1 MSTPQ
6 IILLISALLLSAFFS
21 GMEIAF
27 VSSSKLRY
35 EVDKSDRSL
44 ASRLLGVFYRHPDS
58 YISTMLVGNNAVLV
72 IYSILMAAL
81 LDPWLTA
88 LMPGISDTLLLL
100 IDTVISTL
108 IVIFFGEYIPKTIFR
123 QNANSILRALSLPAY
138 LFYVVLYPLS
148 LFATWCARSLLRLCG
163 LHMPKENTRKLF
175 TKMDL
180 DDLLESGIG
189 AGEQSAS
196 TEVQIFRNALDFS
209 TLRVRD
215 CMVPRNEIAAV
226 DKNDCT
232 TDELLRLFVK
242 TGYSKIIVY
251 EDSIDNIVGYIHS
264 SDLFRAADRLQAKE
278 KAQAADAK
286 EKPHASDSKENIL
299 MQSPDY
305 IQSLP
310 FVPEAANAQKLM
322 ATLMQQK
329 KSLAVVV
336 DEFGGTAGIVSLEDI
351 LEELTGD
358 IEDEHDTTRLVARAV
373 GNDTYV
379 LSARLEIEKVNEMFG
394 LELPVSDDYYTIGGL
409 ILHYHRSIPV
419 VGDIIRIPGDFE
431 FTILKAAPGKILQ
444 VRLHV
449 A

>member
-1 MSTPQ
+1 MSTAE
-6 IILLISALLLSAFFS
+6 IILLIVALLLSAFFS

-35 EVDKSDRSL
+35 EVDKADRSL
-44 ASRLLGVFYRHPDS
+44 SSRLLGIFYRHPDS

-72 IYSILMAAL
+72 IYSILMAKL
-81 LDPWLTA
+81 LNPWLAA
-88 LMPGISDTLLLL
+88 LMPGISDSLLLL
-100 IDTVISTL
+100 IDTLLSTL
-108 IVIFFGEYIPKTIFR
+108 VVIIFGEYIPKTIFR
-123 QNANSILRALSLPAY
+123 RNANGTLSNLSLPAY
-138 LFYVVLYPLS
+138 LFYILLYPLS
-148 LFATWCARSLLRLCG
+148 LFATWCARGLLRLAGICIQ
-163 LHMPKENTRKLF
+163 KESTGKLF

-180 DDLLESGIG
+180 DDLIESGIG
-189 AGEQSAS
+189 TSNEPAS

-215 CMVPRNEIAAV
+215 CMVPRNEIAAI

-232 TDELLRLFVK
+232 PDELLRLFVK

-251 EDSIDNIVGYIHS
+251 EDTIDNIIGYIHS
-264 SDLFRAADRLQAKE
+264 SDLF
-278 KAQAADAK
+278 KASQ
-286 EKPHASDSKENIL
+286 
-299 MQSPDY
+299 QSPDSSIPHSSFLITNS

-310 FVPEAANAQKLM
+310 IVPETANAQKLM
-322 ATLMQQK
+322 TTLMQQK

-358 IEDEHDTTRLVARAV
+358 IEDEHDTTRLVARAL
-373 GNDTYV
+373 GDDTYV
-379 LSARLEIEKVNEMFG
+379 LSARLEIEKVNEMFD
-394 LELPVSDDYYTIGGL
+394 LDLPVSDDYYTIGGL

-419 VGDIIRIPGDFE
+419 VGDKINLPLASGSSKGE
-431 FTILKAAPGKILQ
+431 AQFTILKAAPGKILQ

-449 A
+449 T

>member
-1 MSTPQ
+1 MSTAE
-6 IILLISALLLSAFFS
+6 IALLIASLLLSAFFS
-21 GMEIAF
+21 GMEIAY

-44 ASRLLGVFYRHPDS
+44 ASRLLGIFYRHPAS

-72 IYSILMAAL
+72 IYSILMAKL
-81 LDPWLTA
+81 LDPWLKA
-88 LMPGISDTLLLL
+88 LLPGITDTPLLA
-100 IDTVISTL
+100 IDTILSTIVVI
-108 IVIFFGEYIPKTIFR
+108 IFGEYIPKTLFR
-123 QNANSILRALSLPAY
+123 RGANNTLRAFSLPAY
-138 LFYVVLYPLS
+138 LFYILLYPLS
-148 LFATWCARSLLRLCG
+148 LFAEWSARGLLRIVGIHIEKTSTGRLY
-163 LHMPKENTRKLF
+163 

-180 DDLLESGIG
+180 DDLIESGIG
-189 AGEQSAS
+189 TSDEPAS

-215 CMVPRNEIAAV
+215 CMVPRNEIAAI

-232 TDELLRLFVK
+232 PDELLRLFVK

-251 EDSIDNIVGYIHS
+251 EDTIDNIVGYIHS
-264 SDLFRAADRLQAKE
+264 SDLFRTE
-278 KAQAADAK
+278 SSSI
-286 EKPHASDSKENIL
+286 PDSSFLISNF
-299 MQSPDY
+299 
-305 IQSLP
+305 IQTLP
-310 FVPEAANAQKLM
+310 IVPETANAQKLM
-322 ATLMQQK
+322 TTLMQQK

-358 IEDEHDTTRLVARAV
+358 IEDEHDTTRLVARAL

-394 LELPVSDDYYTIGGL
+394 LELPVSDDYYTVGGL
-409 ILHYHRSIPV
+409 ILHHHRSIPV
-419 VGDIIRIPGDFE
+419 VGDVIRIPDDFE

-449 A
+449 K

>member
-6 IILLISALLLSAFFS
+6 VILLVVSLLLSAFFS

-35 EVDKSDRSL
+35 EVDKADRSL
-44 ASRLLGVFYRHPDS
+44 ASRILGIFYRRPDS

-81 LDPWLTA
+81 LDPWFKA
-88 LMPGISDTLLLL
+88 IMPGISDSLLLFF
-100 IDTVISTL
+100 DTVLST
-108 IVIFFGEYIPKTIFR
+108 IVVIIFGEYIPKTIFR
-123 QNANSILRALSLPAY
+123 LNANSILRALSIPAY
-138 LFYVVLYPLS
+138 LFYFILYPIS
-148 LFATWCARSLLRLCG
+148 LFATWCSRGLLRLVG
-163 LHMPKENTRKLF
+163 IRIERKNSGGLF

-180 DDLLESGIG
+180 DDLIESGIG
-189 AGEQSAS
+189 TDEKSAS

-215 CMVPRNEIAAV
+215 CMVPRNEIAAI

-232 TDELLRLFVK
+232 PDELLRLFVK

-251 EDSIDNIVGYIHS
+251 EDTIDNIVGYIHS
-264 SDLFRAADRLQAKE
+264 SDLF
-278 KAQAADAK
+278 KAPQSC
-286 EKPHASDSKENIL
+286 PTPFSNSSSSIPNSTSLIPDS
-299 MQSPDY
+299 

-310 FVPEAANAQKLM
+310 FVPETANAQKLM
-322 ATLMQQK
+322 TTLMQQK

-373 GNDTYV
+373 GEDTYL
-379 LSARLEIEKVNEMFG
+379 LSARLETEKVNEMFG
-394 LELPVSDDYYTIGGL
+394 LELPVSDDYYTVGGL
-409 ILHYHRSIPV
+409 ILYYHHSIPI
-419 VGDIIRIPGDFE
+419 VGDVIRIPGDFE
-431 FTILKAAPGKILQ
+431 FTILKAAPGRILQ

-449 A
+449 G

>member
-1 MSTPQ
+1 MSTAEV
-6 IILLISALLLSAFFS
+6 ILLLVALLLSAFFS

-44 ASRLLGVFYRHPDS
+44 ASRLLGIFYRHPDS

-72 IYSILMAAL
+72 IYSILMAKL

-88 LMPGISDTLLLL
+88 LMPAISDSLLLIIDTLLST
-100 IDTVISTL
+100 IVVI
-108 IVIFFGEYIPKTIFR
+108 IVGEYIPKTIFR
-123 QNANSILRALSLPAY
+123 LNANNTLRALSLPAY
-138 LFYVVLYPLS
+138 LFYIVLYPIS
-148 LFATWCARSLLRLCG
+148 LFATWCARGLLRLFG
-163 LHMPKENTRKLF
+163 IRIEKERTRKLF

-189 AGEQSAS
+189 TTDQPAS

-215 CMVPRNEIAAV
+215 CMVPRNEIAAI
-226 DKNDCT
+226 DKNDST
-232 TDELLRLFVK
+232 PDELRRLFVK

-251 EDSIDNIVGYIHS
+251 EDTIDNIVGYIHS
-264 SDLFRAADRLQAKE
+264 SDLFRTTPTVQT
-278 KAQAADAK
+278 
-286 EKPHASDSKENIL
+286 
-299 MQSPDY
+299 
-305 IQSLP
+305 LP
-310 FVPEAANAQKLM
+310 IVPETANAQKLM
-322 ATLMQQK
+322 TTLMQQK

-351 LEELTGD
+351 VEELTGD

-373 GNDTYV
+373 GNNTYV

-394 LELPVSDDYYTIGGL
+394 LDLPVSDDYYTIGGL
-409 ILHYHRSIPV
+409 ILHHHRSIPV
-419 VGDIIRIPGDFE
+419 VGDVIKLPDGLE

-444 VRLHV
+444 VRLHIR
-449 A
+449 

>member
-1 MSTPQ
+1 MSTAE
-6 IILLISALLLSAFFS
+6 IVLLIVALLLSAFFS

-35 EVDKSDRSL
+35 EVDKADRSIS
-44 ASRLLGVFYRHPDS
+44 SRLLGIFYRHPDS

-72 IYSILMAAL
+72 IYSILMAKL

-88 LMPGISDTLLLL
+88 LMPGISDSLLLL
-100 IDTVISTL
+100 IDTILSTIVVI
-108 IVIFFGEYIPKTIFR
+108 IFGEYIPKMLFR
-123 QNANSILRALSLPAY
+123 RNANGTLANLSLPAY
-138 LFYVVLYPLS
+138 LFYILLYPLS
-148 LFATWCARSLLRLCG
+148 LFATWCARGLLRIG
-163 LHMPKENTRKLF
+163 GIRIEKENTGKLF

-180 DDLLESGIG
+180 DDLIESGIG
-189 AGEQSAS
+189 TSDEPAS

-215 CMVPRNEIAAV
+215 CMVPRNEIAAI

-232 TDELLRLFVK
+232 PDELLRLFVK

-251 EDSIDNIVGYIHS
+251 EDTIDNIVGYIHS
-264 SDLFRAADRLQAKE
+264 SDLFRTESSSIPNSSFLI
-278 KAQAADAK
+278 
-286 EKPHASDSKENIL
+286 SN
-299 MQSPDY
+299 Y

-310 FVPEAANAQKLM
+310 IVPETANAQKLM
-322 ATLMQQK
+322 TTLMQQK

-379 LSARLEIEKVNEMFG
+379 LSARLEIEKVNEMFD
-394 LELPVSDDYYTIGGL
+394 LELPVSDEYYTIGGL

-419 VGDIIRIPGDFE
+419 VGDKIDLPLAAGRGE
-431 FTILKAAPGKILQ
+431 AQFTILKAAPGRILQ
-444 VRLHV
+444 VRLHIS
-449 A
+449 